1 MSIILEYRLRS
12 EGLALAPTLAAAD
25 VSLEIEG
32 ITAFGPTHPQLFAWV
47 EGDLSGFEAALAED
61 PTVTEPTTLSD
72 HGERR
77 LYRVRTTDAVET
89 VLYSLWVEAGG
100 EGLSA
105 RFEDG
110 WWHSRLRFPS
120 RAAAA
125 AYRDALTAEGVTF
138 HLEGIYED
146 ESDGPGA
153 SLTSEQRET
162 LRLAYRR
169 GYFSVPRTV
178 STAALAEELGVSA
191 QAVSERLRR
200 GYARL
205 VERYV
210 GVDDA

>member
-1 MSIILEYRLRS
+1 MSVVIEHRLRS
-12 EGLALAPTLAAAD
+12 DGLALAPTLATAD
-25 VSLEIEG
+25 VSLEVEG
-32 ITAFGPTHPQLFAWV
+32 ILAFEPTHPQLFAWV
-47 EGDLSGFEAALAED
+47 EGDLAGFEGALAED

-72 HGERR
+72 HGDRR

-89 VLYSLWVEAGG
+89 VLYPLWVEAGG

-125 AYRDALTAEGVTF
+125 AYRDSLAAAGVTF
-138 HLEGIYED
+138 HLEGIYAD
-146 ESDGPGA
+146 DSDGPGA
-153 SLTSEQRET
+153 CLTSEQRET

-169 GYFSVPRTV
+169 GYFSVPREVT
-178 STAALAEELGVSA
+178 TAELANELGVSA

-205 VERYV
+205 VETYV
-210 GVDDA
+210 EVDA